1 MMMMMTV
8 PSYIII
14 HSQSHTSI
22 YDTVLLCCDSVA
34 WGWYTVHSYR
44 TRYMAHGLRH
54 LTSRWKQLQ
63 YQREIAPLFLHG
75 ITYISNYS
83 YYCHYHFYYHA
94 MYMILSSYWSQIH
107 YPPSWELIIKLFW
120 NDSYC
125 IYMLFPTIP
134 YFIFFLRRHDL
145 SFLDVLHQPN
155 ATAALFIQS
164 RSPTDMRQHRLI
176 TTTFLHFN

>member
-1 MMMMMTV
+1 MLWLCSMGMVHCALV
-8 PSYIII
+8 PHALY
-14 HSQSHTSI
+14 
-22 YDTVLLCCDSVA
+22 
-34 WGWYTVHSYR
+34 G
-44 TRYMAHGLRH
+44 TRSTPLDIKMEAV
-54 LTSRWKQLQ
+54 TISA
-63 YQREIAPLFLHG
+63 REAPLFLHG